1 MEDKKTEQ
9 MREYLR
15 LKGIQEED
23 ISDEM
28 IEEVYNEVTAKED
41 TEIDER

>member
-15 LKGIQEED
+15 LKRIQEED